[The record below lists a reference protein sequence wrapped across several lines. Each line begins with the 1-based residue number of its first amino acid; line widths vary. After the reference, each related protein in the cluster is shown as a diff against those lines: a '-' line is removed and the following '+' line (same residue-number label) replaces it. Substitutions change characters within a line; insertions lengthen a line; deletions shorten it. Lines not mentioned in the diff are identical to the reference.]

1 MIGKPGL
8 FRVHKWLGITAA
20 AFLFVQ
26 ALTGIALVFGPELAR
41 LIDPSGMTSK
51 PGAADAPPSFLIAAA
66 EARYP
71 HYRISRL
78 VYPATADGTYL
89 VHLTD
94 EHGSI
99 RYISLDRHDASVLRE
114 GSIWHFPMI
123 AVFNIHDQWLAGR
136 PGMALVM
143 MSGVSLVIM
152 AISGFAFWW
161 PRRSVRKSLAVRW
174 DSKPRL
180 VLRQL
185 HRTTGVLAFP
195 LLLFQAATGLTIV
208 IPMVTDQPA
217 RQWNMRESFAP
228 RVDLAVAL
236 ARPLY
241 PGHAIR
247 DVRIVS
253 PDRINVFFK
262 APERNSRAVHR
273 VTVDAPGRRVEAVL
287 DASADRAIWVVTYP
301 LHTGEFLGLAGRIVL
316 LFLGFA
322 LAGQAGA
329 GALMWVQAR
338 RAKAHS
344 ARERTSKRS
353 GSAPKAAHDPAL

>member
-8 FRVHKWLGITAA
+8 FRLHKWVGITAA

-26 ALTGIALVFGPELAR
+26 ALTGLALVFGPELAR
-41 LIDPSGMTSK
+41 LIDPSGMTSR
-51 PGAADAPPSFLIAAA
+51 PGAADATPGALIAAA
-66 EARYP
+66 EAQYP

-78 VYPATADGTYL
+78 VYPATGDDTYL

-94 EHGSI
+94 EHGTI
-99 RYISLDRHDASVLRE
+99 RYVSLDRHDASVLRE
-114 GSIWHFPMI
+114 GNIWHFPVI

-143 MSGVSLVIM
+143 VLGFSLVIM
-152 AISGFAFWW
+152 AISGFTFWW
-161 PRRSVRKSLAVRW
+161 PRRSIRKSLAVRW

-180 VLRQL
+180 LLRQL

-195 LLLFQAATGLTIV
+195 LLLFQAVTGLTIV

-217 RQWNMRESFAP
+217 KQWNMRESFAP

-236 ARPLY
+236 ARPRY

-247 DVRIVS
+247 DVRVVAR
-253 PDRINVFFK
+253 DRINVFFK

-273 VTVDAPGRRVEAVL
+273 VTVDTQSRRVEAVL
-287 DASADRAIWVVTYP
+287 DASADRAAWVVTYP

-316 LFLGFA
+316 LFVGLA
-322 LAGQAGA
+322 LAGLAGA
-329 GALMWVQAR
+329 GAVMWFQAR
-338 RAKAHS
+338 GAKARS
-344 ARERTSKRS
+344 ARERTRKRAGAQS
-353 GSAPKAAHDPAL
+353 TT

>member
-1 MIGKPGL
+1 MIGKSGL
-8 FRVHKWLGITAA
+8 FRLHKWVGITAA
-20 AFLFVQ
+20 ALLFVQ
-26 ALTGIALVFGPELAR
+26 ALTGLALVFGPELSR
-41 LIDPSGMTSK
+41 LIDPSGMTSR
-51 PGAADAPPSFLIAAA
+51 PGAADAAPRIFIAAA
-66 EARYP
+66 EAQYP

-78 VYPATADGTYL
+78 VYPATGHDTYL

-94 EHGSI
+94 EHGTI
-99 RYISLDRHDASVLRE
+99 RYVSLDRHDASVLRE
-114 GSIWHFPMI
+114 GTIWHFPMI

-143 MSGVSLVIM
+143 VLGFSLVIM
-152 AISGFAFWW
+152 AISGFTFWW
-161 PRRSVRKSLAVRW
+161 PRRSIRKSLAVRW

-180 VLRQL
+180 LLRQL

-195 LLLFQAATGLTIV
+195 LLLFQAVTGLTIV

-228 RVDLAVAL
+228 RVDLALAL
-236 ARPLY
+236 ARPRY

-247 DVRIVS
+247 DVRVVA

-273 VTVDAPGRRVEAVL
+273 VTVDTQSRRVEAVL
-287 DASADRAIWVVTYP
+287 DASADRAAWVVTYP

-316 LFLGFA
+316 LFVGLA
-322 LAGQAGA
+322 LAGLAGA
-329 GALMWVQAR
+329 GAVMWFQAR
-338 RAKAHS
+338 GAKARS
-344 ARERTSKRS
+344 ARERTRKRA
-353 GSAPKAAHDPAL
+353 GAQGTA

>member
-20 AFLFVQ
+20 AFLLVQ
-26 ALTGIALVFGPELAR
+26 ALTGISLVFSPELAR

-51 PGAADAPPSFLIAAA
+51 PGAADAPPRVLIAAA
-66 EARYP
+66 EAQYRQ
-71 HYRISRL
+71 YRIGRL
-78 VYPATADGTYL
+78 VYPATENDTYL

-94 EHGSI
+94 EHGTI
-99 RYISLDRHDASVLRE
+99 RYVSLDRHDARVLRK
-114 GSIWHFPMI
+114 GSIWHFPLI
-123 AVFNIHDQWLAGR
+123 AVFNIHDQWLSGR

-143 MSGVSLVIM
+143 VSGFSLVIM

-180 VLRQL
+180 ILRQL

-195 LLLFQAATGLTIV
+195 LLLFQAITGLTIV
-208 IPMVTDQPA
+208 IPMVTDPPVK
-217 RQWNMRESFAP
+217 QWNMSGSFAP

-236 ARPLY
+236 ARPQY

-247 DVRIVS
+247 DVRVVS

-273 VTVDAPGRRVEAVL
+273 VTVDTQKRRVEAVL
-287 DASADRAIWVVTYP
+287 DASADRAIWVITYP
-301 LHTGEFLGLAGRIVL
+301 LHTGEFFGLAGRILL
-316 LFLGFA
+316 LFVGLA
-322 LAGQAGA
+322 LASQAGA
-329 GALMWVQAR
+329 GAIMWVQAR
-338 RAKAHS
+338 RAKARS
-344 ARERTSKRS
+344 ARERTSKRT